1 MYKCIV
7 CKGKKRFTIL
17 GRSPL
22 LRGPNVALSGW
33 MRRCHGQS
41 RQLWQWRPT
50 RSGEEDHIQT
60 DQDVQGR
67 ADKYKLS
74 GADGEQGGAHHC
86 DRTQPNTAAARLHR
100 EGGEASPGDHLCHHL
115 GDHHH
120 GHVAGGVRPREEEK
134 GEAAAMRRVPHPRGC
149 RQLPFSQISK
159 LSRSSL
165 SPSPMTRSTC
175 WHREVP
181 RTISWS
187 TSSGR
192 RAR

>member
-1 MYKCIV
+1 M
-7 CKGKKRFTIL
+7 FTIL

-22 LRGPNVALSGW
+22 LRGPNVTLPGW

-41 RQLWQWRPT
+41 RQLRQWRPT

-100 EGGEASPGDHLCHHL
+100 EGGEASPGDHLQHHL

-159 LSRSSL
+159 LSRLSL
-165 SPSPMTRSTC
+165 SPSPTTRSTC
-175 WHREVP
+175 WPREVP